1 MNKTLDNFGFGL
13 SIVFILLYW
22 HAFDEVDLL
31 GLNDLLG
38 IAYLEINTIKSYTI
52 GLFLTQLFIFGN
64 LVFSEP
70 PRTACYVLRTIG
82 WLLILLG
89 YLVFLML
96 NGGMDLE
103 TLLRQPGGGINR
115 FD

>member
-13 SIVFILLYW
+13 SIVFVLLYW
-22 HAFDEVDLL
+22 HSFAEADLL
-31 GLNDLLG
+31 SINQIFGITELNIRLM
-38 IAYLEINTIKSYTI
+38 KSITV
-52 GLFLTQLFIFGN
+52 GLFLTQLFMFGN
-64 LVFSEP
+64 LVFFEP
-70 PRTACYVLRTIG
+70 SRSACYVLRTIG

-89 YLVFLML
+89 YLIFLLL